1 MKKRK
6 NVTPAR
12 VGRTLACRYTPGNR
26 IIGGLPEAGT
36 ELRNR
41 AFHVDIDGFPF
52 DKGPHGVPF
61 EKPTGDRKKTRM
73 ADHHDR
79 AAPVVGALLLA
90 ATQAVVAAPD
100 HPGQREMAG
109 GYADTHVIVR
119 VRPGV
124 TPAIALGTGGPTLQ
138 APHAASA
145 AESLGL
151 ATTLQAWEAPTIRP
165 LFEGFG
171 NLELGR
177 QLGLDRYFRIDTPAG
192 TDTPAMV
199 ADLGRFGGLVESVEL
214 DAFGGIAAIPTD
226 PDFDLQWG
234 LLNNGT
240 VGLAGADI
248 NITSGWNLVTGNPD
262 LVLAVLD
269 AGMDP
274 HTELAG
280 RLLPGRNV
288 AADPDN
294 NDTSDVCI
302 SHGTHVAGIVAANAN
317 NGQGIAGVDWQC
329 RVMPVRVLNNCSGL
343 ESVVAEGIIWA
354 TDNGA
359 DVINMSLQYS
369 IGTTVF
375 HDAVLYAHQQG
386 VVMVAAAGNYG
397 TNPLK
402 FPAQWPQTIAVGAI
416 NSDGE
421 RWLSSSMGPNL
432 DVMAPGVVIWSL
444 SETIVYRNL
453 TGTSMAAPHV
463 SGIVLLMKT
472 LAPDLALADIRQIL
486 HDTAVDMQTP
496 GFDEASGYGRVNA
509 HAALIEAH
517 KTIVDLDGDGTIGIT
532 DFLTLL
538 GIWGPC
544 PGPEPSCAGDFDNDA
559 NVGITDFL
567 ILLGYWG

>member
-1 MKKRK
+1 
-6 NVTPAR
+6 
-12 VGRTLACRYTPGNR
+12 
-26 IIGGLPEAGT
+26 
-36 ELRNR
+36 
-41 AFHVDIDGFPF
+41 
-52 DKGPHGVPF
+52 
-61 EKPTGDRKKTRM
+61 M
-73 ADHHDR
+73 AHHHDR

-90 ATQAVVAAPD
+90 ATQAIVAAPD
-100 HPGQREMAG
+100 QPG

-124 TPAIALGTGGPTLQ
+124 TPAIAPGTGGPTLQ
-138 APHAASA
+138 TTPTRQAAA
-145 AESLGL
+145 AADSREL
-151 ATTLQAWEAPTIRP
+151 ATTLQAWEVSAIRP
-165 LFEGFG
+165 LFERFG
-171 NLELGR
+171 NPELAR

-192 TDTPAMV
+192 TDTPAMA

-214 DAFGGIAAIPTD
+214 DASGRVAVIPTD

-274 HTELAG
+274 HIELAG
-280 RLLPGRNV
+280 RLIPGRNV

-294 NDTSDVCI
+294 DDTSDVCI
-302 SHGTHVAGIVAANAN
+302 SHGTHVAGIAAATAN
-317 NGQGIAGVDWQC
+317 NGQGISGVDWQC
-329 RVMPVRVLNNCSGL
+329 RIMPVRVLNNCSGF
-343 ESVVAEGIIWA
+343 ESTVAEGIIWA
-354 TDNGA
+354 TDNDA

-369 IGTTVF
+369 TGTTVF

-402 FPAQWPQTIAVGAI
+402 FPAQWPQTIAVGAM
-416 NSDGE
+416 NSDGD
-421 RWLSSSMGPNL
+421 RWPSSNMGSNL
-432 DVMAPGVVIWSL
+432 DVMAPAVTIWSL
-444 SETIVYRNL
+444 SGTTQYKNL

-463 SGIVLLMKT
+463 SGIVGLMKT

-486 HDTAVDMQTP
+486 HDTAAEMQTP
-496 GFDEASGYGRVNA
+496 GFDEATGYGRVNA
-509 HAALIEAH
+509 YAALIAAH
-517 KTIVDLDGDGTIGIT
+517 KTIVDLDGDGTIGIN

-538 GIWGPC
+538 GIWGQC
-544 PGPEPSCAGDFDNDA
+544 PDTEASCEGDFDNDL